1 VRGRA
6 PYPAAGIETPTTD
19 EASGRFLEAD
29 RAFRRFEGVSQKGAD
44 FSYDSVRYGSCGP
57 MGSERERPFSVDV
70 PRAGEDRPAWVKVGV
85 IAAVG
90 FAVGVAWPRIAG
102 VRLGPSAPGESSPSA
117 ATSAG
122 PAPRASEPTAGTAP
136 AVLATAPTAPPSG
149 SAAAPSGPPHVVVS
163 RGAIVSCKSDDGEVL
178 KGQGCG
184 QLAGIDNLVQP
195 RIRRLKD
202 CSAAEGATGKLAVT
216 FGVDFA
222 NNRLD
227 VAVGKNSS
235 VPNLES
241 IAGCVKHE
249 FGGIS
254 LGAMEHDHPRY
265 TVSYTAT
272 LSAAEAATAAA
283 GSGAPGAA
291 AGSGASP
298 TPVALDAPTSSVVW
312 EVAIVRDSPR
322 SGAVVG
328 RLQRGTKVRVGQ
340 GQDNWYRVRYGGN
353 YSSEGWVYRGAIGR

>member
-1 VRGRA
+1 
-6 PYPAAGIETPTTD
+6 
-19 EASGRFLEAD
+19 
-29 RAFRRFEGVSQKGAD
+29 
-44 FSYDSVRYGSCGP
+44 

-102 VRLGPSAPGESSPSA
+102 VRLGPSAPGEGSPSA
-117 ATSAG
+117 ATSSA
-122 PAPRASEPTAGTAP
+122 PAPRASEPAAGTAP

-163 RGAIVSCKSDDGEVL
+163 RGAIVSCKTDDGEIL
-178 KGQGCG
+178 KGGTACG
-184 QLAGIDNLVQP
+184 NLAGIDNLVQP
-195 RIRRLKD
+195 RIRKLKD
-202 CSAAEGATGKLAVT
+202 CTAADGAAGKLAVT
-216 FGVDFA
+216 FGVDFQ

-235 VPNLES
+235 LPNLES

-254 LGAMEHDHPRY
+254 LGAMDHDHPRY

-272 LSAAEAATAAA
+272 LSAGDAATA
-283 GSGAPGAA
+283 GSGAAPGAPT
-291 AGSGASP
+291 GSGA
-298 TPVALDAPTSSVVW
+298 TPSAVAMDAPTSSVVW

-322 SGAVVG
+322 SGSVVG

-353 YSSEGWVYRGAIGR
+353 YASEGWVYRGAIGR